1 MMRALAGLF
10 GTVCG
15 AIIIAVTARY
25 GFRTADNELD
35 GYIWAFMFGL
45 IALGGLCGHAVAVR
59 VWRESRLAAVL
70 IGLVSMAALTINLS
84 NSLGAM
90 ADRGNEKQAARLN
103 VAEIA
108 REARRELRRT
118 QDEREAMRFMPT
130 NAAAVEAAKS
140 AGNAATKSREAEC
153 GIRGKFCRE
162 RENNE
167 REALDALQ
175 RAIAGKAA
183 SDQANALDANIAR
196 LKQRI
201 EGVGPVL
208 ETNSQG
214 FALARILNLPESSAD
229 WLLTWQNFGM
239 AIVAELLI
247 VLSLVAFELLGK
259 PKPIA
264 AAPEPVALEPIAE
277 PVSPPKVFPVPAK
290 PRLITSRPVPA
301 GNVALILADLME
313 PCAGRVE
320 FAEAYAGYV
329 GACRSQ
335 NKRPVSPDDFSTALR
350 RICREMRIRIESKGG
365 YVFLVGVAMNK
376 RLDVTYRTIG

>member
-1 MMRALAGLF
+1 MMRVLAGLF
-10 GTVCG
+10 GMVCG
-15 AIIIAVTARY
+15 AIIIAITARY
-25 GFRTADNELD
+25 GFRTADDELD

-45 IALGGLCGHAVAVR
+45 IAIGGLCGHAVAVR

-70 IGLVSMAALTINLS
+70 IGLVGMAALTINLS

-90 ADRGNEKQAARLN
+90 AGRGNEKQASRLN
-103 VAEIA
+103 VKEIT
-108 REARRELRRT
+108 RDARRELKRA

-130 NAAAVEAAKS
+130 DAAAVEAAKS

-162 RENNE
+162 REANE
-167 REALDALQ
+167 REALEALQ
-175 RAIAGKAA
+175 RATASKAA
-183 SDQANALDANIAR
+183 SDQANALDADIAR

-201 EGVGPVL
+201 EAVGPVL

-214 FALARILNLPESSAD
+214 FALARILNLPESWAD

-264 AAPEPVALEPIAE
+264 AALEPVGLEPMAE
-277 PVSPPKVFPVPAK
+277 PVTPPKVFPAPAK
-290 PRLITSRPVPA
+290 PRLVASRPVPA
-301 GNVALILADLME
+301 GNVAIILADLME

-329 GACRSQ
+329 RACRSQ
-335 NKRPVSPDDFSTALR
+335 NKRPVFPDDFSTALR
-350 RICREMRIRIESKGG
+350 RICREMRIRIENEGEH
-365 YVFLVGVAMNK
+365 VFLAGVRIK
-376 RLDVTYRTIG
+376 KKLGCHL